1 MRSQAS
7 WETEIKVGE
16 LFETVEYDY
25 PKCHLTMYCFLCT
38 IKSGDLALK
47 EHETA
52 RRLTRETL
60 GSIDWLPADKGL
72 IEKIRGIL

>member
-1 MRSQAS
+1 M
-7 WETEIKVGE
+7 EIEVGE

-25 PKCHLTMYCFLCT
+25 PNFYLTMQCFLCT
-38 IKSGDLALK
+38 IKSGDLVLI

-52 RRLTRETL
+52 KWLTRETL
-60 GSIDWLPADKGL
+60 DSVDWLPADEEL